1 MSKAMWGFACFGP
14 LLLRLLASRRPFAI
28 RHFANHRHGDR
39 RECKNLK
46 DQPIEV
52 GFNRDGSGR
61 SNRTQTVPGA
71 GAASQRR
78 PELVATGG
86 SAELPRQDSNLRPGD
101 RKDVR
106 TPAPRKQRR
115 HLARGKS
122 ARKPRN
128 APESHP
134 SDRTQTVPGEKEC
147 DA

>member
-1 MSKAMWGFACFGP
+1 MADTKRRRGLIPAVLF
-14 LLLRLLASRRPFAI
+14 SR
-28 RHFANHRHGDR
+28 
-39 RECKNLK
+39 
-46 DQPIEV
+46 
-52 GFNRDGSGR
+52 
-61 SNRTQTVPGA
+61 
-71 GAASQRR
+71 
-78 PELVATGG
+78 
-86 SAELPRQDSNLRPGD
+86 LPRQDSNLRPVE

-134 SDRTQTVPGEKEC
+134 SDRTHTVPGEKER